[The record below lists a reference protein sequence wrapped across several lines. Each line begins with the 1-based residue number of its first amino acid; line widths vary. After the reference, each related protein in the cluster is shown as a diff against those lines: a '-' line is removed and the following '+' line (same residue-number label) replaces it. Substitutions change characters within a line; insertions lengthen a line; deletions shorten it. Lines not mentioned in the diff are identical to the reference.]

1 MESIR
6 KAVDKL
12 MAAGLTLATA
22 ESCTGGMV
30 AAAVTDLPGVSA
42 CFKGGVV
49 SYSNDVKNAVLGVPQ
64 EILATVGAVSEE
76 CAKAMADGV
85 RRRLGADIGVSTTG
99 IAGPTGGTPTKPVGL
114 VWFGIATAGGVK
126 AASCVFAGD
135 RDAVRRQAV
144 DFAATLVCDACKGP
158 GAD

>member
-1 MESIR
+1 MEPIR
-6 KAVDKL
+6 KAVEILIASGK
-12 MAAGLTLATA
+12 TLATA

-49 SYSNDVKNAVLGVPQ
+49 SYSNDVKNAMLGVPQ
-64 EILATVGAVSEE
+64 EIMATVGAVSEE

-85 RRRLGADIGVSTTG
+85 RRRLGADIGISTTG
-99 IAGPTGGTPTKPVGL
+99 IAGPTGGTPAKPVGL
-114 VWFGIATAGGVK
+114 VWFGIATADGVK
-126 AASCVFAGD
+126 AAYRVFAGD

-144 DFAATLVCDACKGP
+144 DFAASLVSEACILPRNG
-158 GAD
+158 